1 MSEGEEG
8 VCTFVSGVCLEHVCV
23 RALLM
28 VDGGTWVY
36 EVGVHGYD
44 ACVSL
49 SASPGCCRGCGRG

>member
-49 SASPGCCRGCGRG
+49 SASVGLEA